1 VIPVPA
7 RSVLP
12 PIPSDEAERL
22 AVLRGLGILDTPPDP
37 ALDELT
43 RLAAG
48 VLGTPVALVS
58 LVDEDRQWFKS
69 RIGMTAT
76 QLPRCDAFC
85 AHAIAQGGLFL
96 VEDAWADPR
105 FASNPLVRGDPFI
118 RFYAGVPLRVEGRSL
133 GTLCVTDRQA
143 RTLSERERSA
153 LERIAGLV
161 AVQLLRHRDEATVGL
176 ARARLADFLVSSGDW
191 LWETA
196 GLRVTWVSDN
206 IIRILGVSPAAY
218 PGHLLIERLLDD
230 AEVRERNA
238 TALAAIRAHGPF
250 RDLHVRRDAADG
262 PRVIVKSG
270 VPVRDAGGRF
280 VGYRGV
286 SRDDTAAHAS
296 GRMAALADRRLADA
310 IEAIE
315 EPFVMTDPAGGIAL
329 TNARWRELNW
339 IEGQP
344 RPQTWR
350 DLVLQHLEFGLIE
363 TAHGREAEWLAQR
376 TTLRGQRPGPIEVR
390 RNGRDYLLRDVMLSD
405 GSCVTAGQ
413 DVTAIRAEHRA
424 ALDSANRLTLALSAA
439 GLTIWEAD
447 LDSGSVHRVGGAP
460 CGEPNPAAS
469 GDLNAWLQR
478 VADADR
484 ERVRAGLR
492 AVWDGRL
499 NVLHDELSVPTADT
513 MSRVTLAVALEA
525 ATLDRPRRLVAV
537 CRDVSEIRRAEEA
550 ARLKTAAD
558 LANRAKSEFLSRVG
572 HELRTPLNAIRGLAQ
587 VMQREAG
594 QGVSS
599 NQTMVG
605 HVVTASEHL
614 AALLDDLLDMSQV
627 EAGRMTIRSEPVP
640 VAAIVRDCLRMIA
653 PQAAG
658 YGIAFECEPIPDGL
672 RVMADPTRLR
682 QILLNLASNA
692 VKYNRPQGRVRL
704 EVEEAPGDGF
714 VQIAVIDTGPGLTRD
729 EISRVFRPFERLSR
743 PDGDRT
749 EGLGLGLSIAQG
761 LAQAMGGSIGVDSEP
776 GRGTR
781 FVVHMPAAQRFALAG
796 SARPLLAEPPTVPPT
811 VPPEAP
817 PRRVLYVEDDRLNA
831 LLMTQIARQVDG
843 VDMRVV
849 ESGEEALETIAAFA
863 PDLLLLDHDL
873 PGIDGLEV
881 QRRVKQDPHW
891 AGLRIVLVSADA
903 NVESIARARALG
915 FDDYWVKPLDVAR
928 VIDALGGTPG
938 VLRQHPPA
946 SA

>member
-1 VIPVPA
+1 M
-7 RSVLP
+7 LP

-43 RLAAG
+43 RLAAD
-48 VLGTPVALVS
+48 VLGTPIALVS

-69 RIGMTAT
+69 RVGLAAT
-76 QLPRCDAFC
+76 QTPRCDAFC
-85 AHAIAQGGLFL
+85 AHAIAQEGLF
-96 VEDAWADPR
+96 VVADAWADPR

-118 RFYAGVPLRVEGRSL
+118 RFYAGVPMRVEGRSV
-133 GTLCVTDRQA
+133 GTLCVIDRQA
-143 RTLSERERSA
+143 RTLSDRERSA

-161 AVQLLRHRDEATVGL
+161 AAQLLRHRDAATVGL

-206 IIRILGVSPAAY
+206 ITRVLGVTPAAY
-218 PGHLLIERLLDD
+218 QGHLVIEGLLDD
-230 AEVRERNA
+230 TEVRERNA
-238 TALAAIRAHGPF
+238 SALAAIRAHGPF
-250 RDLHVRRDAADG
+250 RDLYVRRAAADG
-262 PRVIVKSG
+262 PRVVVKSG
-270 VPVRDAGGRF
+270 VPVLDAGGRF

-286 SRDDTAAHAS
+286 SRDVTAAHAS
-296 GRMAALADRRLADA
+296 SRMAALADRRLAEA

-315 EPFVMTDPAGGIAL
+315 EPFVMTDPAGGIVL
-329 TNARWRELNW
+329 TNARWRELNRT
-339 IEGQP
+339 EGVQL
-344 RPQTWR
+344 PQTWR
-350 DLVLQHLEFGLIE
+350 DLVLQHLEIGLIE
-363 TAHGREAEWLAQR
+363 TARGREAEWLAER

-390 RNGRDYLLRDVMLSD
+390 RGGRDFLLRDVVLSD

-424 ALDSANRLTLALSAA
+424 ALDSARRLTLALSAA

-447 LDSGSVHRVGGAP
+447 LDSGSVCSVGEMQP
-460 CGEPNPAAS
+460 GEPGRVAP
-469 GDLNAWLQR
+469 GGLDAWLLR

-484 ERVRAGLR
+484 ERLRDGLR

-499 NVLHDELSVPTADT
+499 DVLHDEFSVLIAGTTHRIA
-513 MSRVTLAVALEA
+513 LAVAQEA

-537 CRDVSEIRRAEEA
+537 RRDVTEIRRAEEA

-594 QGVSS
+594 QSVSS
-599 NQTMVG
+599 RQSMIG

-627 EAGRMTIRSEPVP
+627 ETGRLTIRREPVP
-640 VAAIVRDCLRMIA
+640 VAATVRDCLRMIA

-658 YGIAFECEPIPDGL
+658 HGIALECGRIPEGL
-672 RVMADPTRLR
+672 RVMADQTRLR

-704 EVEEAPGDGF
+704 DAEDDPGDGF
-714 VQIAVIDTGPGLTRD
+714 AQIAVVDTGLGLTRD

-743 PDGDRT
+743 PGADQT

-761 LAQAMGGSIGVDSEP
+761 LAQAMGGSIVVDSDP

-781 FVVHMPAAQRFALAG
+781 FVVHLPAAPVLAAEG
-796 SARPLLAEPPTVPPT
+796 AARLPVAEPPTAPPD
-811 VPPEAP
+811 AP
-817 PRRVLYVEDDRLNA
+817 PRRVMYVEDNRLNG
-831 LLMTQIARQVDG
+831 LLMTQIARQVVG
-843 VDMRVV
+843 VDMQVV
-849 ESGEEALETIAAFA
+849 ESGEEALETIGAFD

-881 QRRVKQDPHW
+881 QRRLKQDPRW

-903 NVESIARARALG
+903 NAESIARARALG

-928 VIDALGGTPG
+928 VIDALGGSPG
-938 VLRQHPPA
+938 VLREDQPA
-946 SA
+946 GA